1 MRNSLKVIAHVYD
14 LAQQYISLEI
24 FYTVCTIFQTN
35 FEKSKTDI
43 NPSFVNETELLFT
56 WKY

>member
-56 WKY
+56 